1 MDDRSI
7 AVSPRAAEVFSSLR
21 RFFAPPP
28 LMVVLSGP
36 AGVGK
41 DSVLHGLRERGVP
54 YHFVVTTTD
63 RPIRNGEVDG
73 VDYHFVT
80 TAEFRRLIDTD
91 ALIEWARPYEQYKG
105 VTKEEVRRAFASGL
119 DAIMRL
125 DVQGAATIRNKYEQ
139 AVTIFLAP
147 PEPEALVRRLIGRGD
162 DDPAQIRL
170 RVETSLLEM
179 ERAAEFDYLVVNH
192 DDRLVDAVDQVAAIL
207 AAERCR
213 TTRRAVDL

>member
-1 MDDRSI
+1 MDDRPF
-7 AVSPRAAEVFSSLR
+7 AVSPRTAEVFASLR
-21 RFFAPPP
+21 RFFSPPP

-41 DSVLHGLRERGVP
+41 DSVLRGLRARGVP
-54 YHFVVTTTD
+54 FHFVVTTTD

-80 TAEFRRLIDTD
+80 TAEFERLLDTD
-91 ALIEWARPYEQYKG
+91 ALIEYARPYEQYKG

-125 DVQGAATIRNKYEQ
+125 DVQGAATIRKKYDQ

-147 PEPEALVRRLIGRGD
+147 PEPEALIRRLLGRGD
-162 DDPAQIRL
+162 DDPDQIRL
-170 RVETSLLEM
+170 RVETSLLEL
-179 ERAAEFDYLVVNH
+179 ERAAEFDYVVVNH
-192 DDRLVDAVDQVAAIL
+192 DDRLTDAVGQVAAIL
-207 AAERCR
+207 SAEHCR
-213 TTRRAVDL
+213 TSRRAVDL